1 MEQTV
6 TLMKVNDAIE
16 NLRQRGERISRR
28 NVQSLIGGGM
38 STVHKL
44 MSRIEDNEAILLGV
58 PAGISSTLQT
68 AIRTEIGEQIQQ
80 ATKVLSEQIQLL
92 QRRESEALEALA
104 EMEIKAE
111 TLSVDL
117 RDLRGEYAL
126 ERNKAEK
133 NQAVS
138 NETIN
143 RLETVASGFEKERLT
158 LNEAAASAKI
168 DAAKAQLLAD
178 LANQD
183 SEKTAASLELKKA
196 ELVKVRRFLVDADK
210 KTAIA
215 WQKVKDLREA
225 LTKAEGRSRRTKG

>member
-68 AIRTEIGEQIQQ
+68 AIRTEISEQIQQ
-80 ATKVLSEQIQLL
+80 ATKVLNEQIQLL

>member
-16 NLRQRGERISRR
+16 TLRKKGERISRR

-68 AIRTEIGEQIQQ
+68 AIRTEISEQIQQ
-80 ATKVLSEQIQLL
+80 ATKVLNEQIQLL